1 MGRISM
7 SLGQK
12 ISRLRQERGLTL
24 QEVSDGSG
32 LTPSFL
38 SRLERDKVN
47 ISVANLRKL
56 ALFFNVQ
63 MIYFFE
69 GEDNQQ
75 VGQVV
80 SFADRVKLSLDEVPV
95 QVYSLVPANIYLES
109 RLIEAKPGGGQQGF
123 STHSG
128 QMVHVLQGRLQYH
141 LGEEEYALEMGDTLF
156 FHDELAYTWTNVGD
170 ENVLLMTVNSLTTHD
185 DH

>member
-1 MGRISM
+1 M

-75 VGQVV
+75 AGQIVG
-80 SFADRVKLSLDEVPV
+80 ANERTKLSLDDAPV
-95 QVYSLVPANIYLES
+95 QVYSLVPSNNYLES
-109 RLIEAKPGGGQQGF
+109 RLIEAEPGGGQQGF
-123 STHSG
+123 STRSG
-128 QMVHVLQGRLQYH
+128 QMVYLLQGCLRYH
-141 LGEEEYALEMGDTLF
+141 LGDEEYVLQPGDTLF
-156 FHDELAYTWTNVGD
+156 FHEELPYTWTNIGE
-170 ENVLLMTVNSLTTHD
+170 ENVVLITVSSLNGYD
-185 DH
+185 ER

>member
-1 MGRISM
+1 M

-12 ISRLRQERGLTL
+12 IGRLRQERGLTL

-63 MIYFFE
+63 MTHFFE
-69 GEDNQQ
+69 GEGNQQ
-75 VGQVV
+75 AGQVLRYG
-80 SFADRVKLSLDEVPV
+80 DRIKLSLDDAPV
-95 QVYSLVPANIYLES
+95 QVYSLLPPNGEMEA
-109 RLIEAKPGGGQQGF
+109 RLMEAQPGSGQQGF
-123 STHSG
+123 SGKGS
-128 QMVHVLQGRLQYH
+128 QMVYLLHGRLQYN
-141 LGEEEYALEMGDTLF
+141 LGEEEYVLEEGDTLF
-156 FHDELAYTWTNVGD
+156 YRDDLAHSWVNIGD
-170 ENVLLMTVNSLTTHD
+170 ERAVVLTVNAANSREER
-185 DH
+185 

>member
-1 MGRISM
+1 M

-12 ISRLRQERGLTL
+12 IGRLRQERGLTL

-56 ALFFNVQ
+56 ALFFSVQ
-63 MIYFFE
+63 MTYFFE

-75 VGQVV
+75 VGQVMRPIE
-80 SFADRVKLSLDEVPV
+80 RVKLSLDDAPV
-95 QVYSLVPANIYLES
+95 QVYSLLPANSELEA
-109 RLIEAKPGGGQQGF
+109 RLIEADPGNGQQGF
-123 STHSG
+123 SGGGS
-128 QMVHVLQGRLQYH
+128 QMIFLLNGEIEYH
-141 LGEEEYALEMGDTLF
+141 LGDEEYLLEKGDTLF
-156 FHDELAYTWTNVGD
+156 YRADVAHSWTNVGD
-170 ENVLLMTVNSLTTHD
+170 GTVTLLTVSTLNNARPER
-185 DH
+185 

>member
-1 MGRISM
+1 MAT

-12 ISRLRQERGLTL
+12 IGRLRQERGLTL

-63 MIYFFE
+63 MTHFFE

-75 VGQVV
+75 AGQVV
-80 SFADRVKLSLDEVPV
+80 HRADRVKLSLDDAAV
-95 QVYSLVPANIYLES
+95 QVYSLLPPNSDMEA
-109 RLIEAKPGGGQQGF
+109 RLMEAQPGSGQQGF
-123 STHSG
+123 SGRGS
-128 QMVHVLQGRLQYH
+128 QMVYLLQGQLHYH
-141 LGEEEYALEMGDTLF
+141 LGEEDYILNEGDTLF
-156 FHDELAYTWTNVGD
+156 YCDDLPYQWTNVGQDRAIVLTVSTINDRD
-170 ENVLLMTVNSLTTHD
+170 ER
-185 DH
+185 

>member
-1 MGRISM
+1 M

-12 ISRLRQERGLTL
+12 IGRLRQERGLTL

-63 MIYFFE
+63 MTYFFE

-75 VGQVV
+75 VGQLVRA
-80 SFADRVKLSLDEVPV
+80 ADRIKLSLDEAPV
-95 QVYSLVPANIYLES
+95 QVYSLLPANSYMEA
-109 RLIEAKPGGGQQGF
+109 RLIEANPNGGQQGF
-123 STHSG
+123 TTRVG
-128 QMVHVLQGRLQYH
+128 QMIYLLEGRLQYS
-141 LGEEEYALEMGDTLF
+141 LGEEEYILEAGDTLF
-156 FHDELAYTWTNVGD
+156 FRDELPYGWVNVG
-170 ENVLLMTVNSLTTHD
+170 EEKVVLLSFSTINGQSER
-185 DH
+185 

>member
-1 MGRISM
+1 M

-12 ISRLRQERGLTL
+12 IGRLRQERGLTL

-56 ALFFNVQ
+56 AQFFSVQ
-63 MIYFFE
+63 MTHFFE

-75 VGQVV
+75 VGQVIGLEE
-80 SFADRVKLSLDEVPV
+80 RVRLSLDDAPV
-95 QVYSLVPANIYLES
+95 QVFSMLPPNSDLEA
-109 RLIEAKPGGGQQGF
+109 RLIEALPGAGQQGF
-123 STHSG
+123 SGRGS
-128 QMVHVLQGRLQYH
+128 QMVHVLQGRLRYQ
-141 LGEEEYALEMGDTLF
+141 LGEEEYQLGAGDTLF
-156 FHDELAYTWTNVGD
+156 YRDDVAHSWVNIGD
-170 ENVLLMTVNSLTTHD
+170 DPATVLTVSAMNGRED
-185 DH
+185 R

>member
-1 MGRISM
+1 M

-12 ISRLRQERGLTL
+12 IGRLRQERGLTL

-63 MIYFFE
+63 MTYFFE

-75 VGQVV
+75 VGQIIR
-80 SFADRVKLSLDEVPV
+80 SSERIKLSLDEAPV
-95 QVYSLVPANIYLES
+95 QVYSLLPANGYMEA
-109 RLIEAKPGGGQQGF
+109 RLVEAQPQGGQQGF
-123 STHSG
+123 TTRVG
-128 QMVHVLQGRLQYH
+128 QMIYLLQGRLKYT
-141 LGEEEYALEMGDTLF
+141 LGEEEYILEQGDTLF
-156 FHDELAYTWTNVGD
+156 FRDELPYGWVNIGTEKV
-170 ENVLLMTVNSLTTHD
+170 VLLSFTSLNGQNER
-185 DH
+185 

>member
-1 MGRISM
+1 M

-12 ISRLRQERGLTL
+12 IGRLRQERGLTL

-75 VGQVV
+75 LGQVV
-80 SFADRVKLSLDEVPV
+80 TASERIKLSLDDAPV
-95 QVYSLVPANIYLES
+95 QVYSLVPANSYLES
-109 RLIEAKPGGGQQGF
+109 RLIQARPGGGQQGF
-123 STHSG
+123 SGRSG
-128 QMVHVLQGRLQYH
+128 QMVYLLKGSLRYT
-141 LGEEEYALEMGDTLF
+141 LGEEEYTLSEGDTLF
-156 FHDELAYTWTNVGD
+156 FQDEMAFAWINTGDNDAILVTVTSLNGHDG
-170 ENVLLMTVNSLTTHD
+170 
-185 DH
+185 